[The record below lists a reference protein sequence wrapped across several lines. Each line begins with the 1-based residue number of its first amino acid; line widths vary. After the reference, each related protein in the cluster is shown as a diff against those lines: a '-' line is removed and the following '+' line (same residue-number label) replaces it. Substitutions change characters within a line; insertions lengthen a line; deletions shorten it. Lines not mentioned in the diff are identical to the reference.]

1 MSEKSPFASP
11 KKVND
16 IADCY
21 FYHTMDLP
29 GYGTMRG
36 EWDLRGKVDDY
47 LGFVPFK
54 GKSVLEVGTADG
66 YLCFEMEKRGASVIG
81 YDLSEEHPW
90 DVVPYG
96 GIVTEEQ
103 NQDRRK
109 TLRGLN
115 NAWWLAHEVFG
126 SNARVVYG
134 TVYDLPPGIGSV
146 DIATFG
152 SVLLHLRDPFLALQ
166 NAAALARESIIVTDL
181 HRSVLR
187 YARFPFLPRVL
198 REKLSKQFLY
208 GPLFMPNP
216 DTRTPW
222 DRWWALTP
230 ELVGRFLK
238 ILGFT
243 TTRVTYSEQTF
254 HGVAR
259 PLRLFTVVG
268 TRP

>member
-1 MSEKSPFASP
+1 MARCVES
-11 KKVND
+11 
-16 IADCY
+16 
-21 FYHTMDLP
+21 
-29 GYGTMRG
+29 GTFGARSMTTWHSCR
-36 EWDLRGKVDDY
+36 
-47 LGFVPFK
+47 FK

-181 HRSVLR
+181 IAAPCATRASHFSRESSGRS
-187 YARFPFLPRVL
+187 
-198 REKLSKQFLY
+198 
-208 GPLFMPNP
+208 
-216 DTRTPW
+216 
-222 DRWWALTP
+222 
-230 ELVGRFLK
+230 
-238 ILGFT
+238 
-243 TTRVTYSEQTF
+243 
-254 HGVAR
+254 
-259 PLRLFTVVG
+259 
-268 TRP
+268 